1 MVEEINAI
9 DAAARLASNQ
19 DSICLLDVREVMEL
33 QAASIE
39 GALHIPMAETPA
51 RLDDID
57 RNKTIVVMCHL
68 GGRSAQVAG
77 FLVAQGYENVFNL
90 SGGIDAWSQTV
101 DPSIPRY

>member
-1 MVEEINAI
+1 MFEEISAT
-9 DAAARLASNQ
+9 DAAARLAAEP
-19 DSICLLDVREVMEL
+19 DTTCLVDVREVLEL
-33 QAASIE
+33 QAASVE

-57 RNKTIVVMCHL
+57 RSKTIIVMCHL

-90 SGGIDAWSQTV
+90 SGGIDAWSQLV